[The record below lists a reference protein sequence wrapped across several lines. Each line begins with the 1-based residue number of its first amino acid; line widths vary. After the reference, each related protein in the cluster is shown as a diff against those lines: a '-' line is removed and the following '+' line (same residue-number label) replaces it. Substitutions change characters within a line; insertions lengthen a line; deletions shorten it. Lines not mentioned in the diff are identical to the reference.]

1 MYQLNVSR
9 PTIEMVKQS
18 RQTLCLEK
26 KNGTTYNVVML
37 SARDKEDGTKL
48 DKQTEF
54 LTSYLRGLKQR
65 E

>member
-18 RQTLCLEK
+18 RQMLCLEK

-48 DKQTEF
+48 DK
-54 LTSYLRGLKQR
+54 
-65 E
+65 